1 MSAVPLVSSVSS
13 EPSVPFNGLQVQVDQ
28 TLPMPLQGGF
38 SCGAGQL
45 LALVGPSGAGKTSF
59 LRMLA
64 GLMRPQAGRV
74 TVGDAVWCD
83 TERGI
88 FLPPSQRHVGMV
100 FQQYA
105 LMPHL
110 SALDNVALALLHLP
124 RPQRLARAREW
135 LERVRLSTDQQQ
147 RRPAA
152 LSGGQQQRVAVARA
166 LAREPRLLLLDEPF
180 SAVDQMNRHNL
191 YPLLAD
197 LRKDIHIPMVLVTH
211 DLAEARMLADTLV
224 VMDGGQV
231 LQQGSPAHLYR
242 APRNVR
248 VADLVGVQNR
258 FRGTWLGPVDG
269 EPGWGW
275 LDWTVPSGVHA
286 AQSQPCD
293 GEQATPADAVD
304 ISANVAAGVGSMD
317 SQPLRLKVRDKRR
330 LDVGQQV
337 AWVIQSDGLHLLHAP
352 QDALVRLCARLTQL
366 RNLGDLSL
374 ATLELEQP
382 AGVPLQLT
390 LAGPQRQ
397 GLAVGQRVCVGLDRE
412 WVHVMP
418 TRSA

>member
-1 MSAVPLVSSVSS
+1 MVSSM
-13 EPSVPFNGLQVQVDQ
+13 PTVPFNGLQVQVDQ

-38 SCGAGQL
+38 SCEAGQL

-88 FLPPSQRHVGMV
+88 FLSPSQRHVGMV

-135 LERVRLSTDQQQ
+135 LERVRLSTDQQL

-180 SAVDQMNRHNL
+180 SAVDQMNRQNL

-258 FRGTWLGPVDG
+258 FRGTWLGPVDS

-275 LDWTVPSGVHA
+275 LDWTVSAGPTALPS
-286 AQSQPCD
+286 
-293 GEQATPADAVD
+293 PAPV
-304 ISANVAAGVGSMD
+304 GVGAESITD
-317 SQPLRLKVRDKRR
+317 TGVQPLRLKVRDKRR

-352 QDALVRLCARLTQL
+352 QDDLVRLCARLTQL

>member
-1 MSAVPLVSSVSS
+1 MVSSV
-13 EPSVPFNGLQVQVDQ
+13 PTVPFNGLQVQVDQ

-38 SCGAGQL
+38 SCEAGQL

-64 GLMRPQAGRV
+64 GLMRPQSGRV

-135 LERVRLSTDQQQ
+135 LERVRLSAEQQL

-275 LDWTVPSGVHA
+275 LDWTVSAGPTALPSPAPVVVGAESITDTGV
-286 AQSQPCD
+286 
-293 GEQATPADAVD
+293 
-304 ISANVAAGVGSMD
+304 
-317 SQPLRLKVRDKRR
+317 QPLRLKVRDKRR

>member
-1 MSAVPLVSSVSS
+1 MVLSVLT
-13 EPSVPFNGLQVQVDQ
+13 VPFNGLQVQVDQ

-135 LERVRLSTDQQQ
+135 LERVRLSAEQQL

-275 LDWTVPSGVHA
+275 LDWTVSAGPA
-286 AQSQPCD
+286 AQPSPAPVGGGAD
-293 GEQATPADAVD
+293 GITDT
-304 ISANVAAGVGSMD
+304 GV
-317 SQPLRLKVRDKRR
+317 QPLRLKVRDKRR

>member
-135 LERVRLSTDQQQ
+135 LERVRLSADQQQ

-231 LQQGSPAHLYR
+231 LQQGGPAHLYR

-275 LDWTVPSGVHA
+275 LDWTVSAGPSALPLPAPAGGGADGITDTGV
-286 AQSQPCD
+286 
-293 GEQATPADAVD
+293 
-304 ISANVAAGVGSMD
+304 
-317 SQPLRLKVRDKRR
+317 QPLRLKVRDKGR
-330 LDVGQQV
+330 LAVGQQV

-352 QDALVRLCARLTQL
+352 QEALVRLCARLTQL

>member
-1 MSAVPLVSSVSS
+1 MVSSVLT
-13 EPSVPFNGLQVQVDQ
+13 VPFNGLQVQVDQ

-74 TVGDAVWCD
+74 AVGDAVWCD

-147 RRPAA
+147 RCPAA

-258 FRGTWLGPVDG
+258 FRGTWLGPAEG

-275 LDWTVPSGVHA
+275 LAWTRSAGTVQPHA
-286 AQSQPCD
+286 D
-293 GEQATPADAVD
+293 TPADADASDQV
-304 ISANVAAGVGSMD
+304 V
-317 SQPLRLKVRDKRR
+317 RLKVRDKRR
-330 LDVGQQV
+330 LDMGQQV

-352 QDALVRLCARLTQL
+352 QDELVRLCARLTQL
-366 RNLGDLSL
+366 RNLGELSL

>member
-64 GLMRPQAGRV
+64 GLMRPQAGLV
-74 TVGDAVWCD
+74 AVGDAVWCD

-135 LERVRLSTDQQQ
+135 LERVRLSTDQQL

-275 LDWTVPSGVHA
+275 LDWTVSAGPTALPSPAPVVVGAESITDTGV
-286 AQSQPCD
+286 
-293 GEQATPADAVD
+293 
-304 ISANVAAGVGSMD
+304 
-317 SQPLRLKVRDKRR
+317 QPLRLKVRDKGR
-330 LDVGQQV
+330 LTVGQQV

-366 RNLGDLSL
+366 RNLGELSL

>member
-74 TVGDAVWCD
+74 TVGYALWCD

-88 FLPPSQRHVGMV
+88 FLPPSQRHVGLV

-135 LERVRLSTDQQQ
+135 LERVRLSTDQQL

-275 LDWTVPSGVHA
+275 LDWTVSAGPTALPSPAPVVVGAESITDTGV
-286 AQSQPCD
+286 
-293 GEQATPADAVD
+293 
-304 ISANVAAGVGSMD
+304 
-317 SQPLRLKVRDKRR
+317 QPLRLKVRDKRR

>member
-1 MSAVPLVSSVSS
+1 MVSSV
-13 EPSVPFNGLQVQVDQ
+13 PTVPFNGLQVQVDQ
-28 TLPMPLQGGF
+28 ALPMPLQGGF
-38 SCGAGQL
+38 SCEAGQL

-64 GLMRPQAGRV
+64 GLMRPQVGRV
-74 TVGDAVWCD
+74 AVGGAVWCD

-135 LERVRLSTDQQQ
+135 LERVRLSADQQL

-275 LDWTVPSGVHA
+275 LDWTVSAGPA
-286 AQSQPCD
+286 AQPSPAPVGGGAD
-293 GEQATPADAVD
+293 GITDT
-304 ISANVAAGVGSMD
+304 GV
-317 SQPLRLKVRDKRR
+317 QPLRLKVRDKRR

-352 QDALVRLCARLTQL
+352 QDELVRLCARLTQL

>member
-1 MSAVPLVSSVSS
+1 MVSSV
-13 EPSVPFNGLQVQVDQ
+13 PTVPFNGLQVQVDQ

-135 LERVRLSTDQQQ
+135 LERVRLSTDQQL

-275 LDWTVPSGVHA
+275 LDWTVSAGPTALPSPV
-286 AQSQPCD
+286 P
-293 GEQATPADAVD
+293 V
-304 ISANVAAGVGSMD
+304 GVGAD
-317 SQPLRLKVRDKRR
+317 DITDTGVQPLRLKVRDKGR

>member
-1 MSAVPLVSSVSS
+1 MVLSVLT
-13 EPSVPFNGLQVQVDQ
+13 VPFNGLQVQVDQ

-38 SCGAGQL
+38 SCEAGQL

-64 GLMRPQAGRV
+64 GLMRPQSGRV

-135 LERVRLSTDQQQ
+135 LERVRLSTDQQL

-275 LDWTVPSGVHA
+275 LDWTVSAGPAALPS
-286 AQSQPCD
+286 
-293 GEQATPADAVD
+293 QAP
-304 ISANVAAGVGSMD
+304 AGVGAD
-317 SQPLRLKVRDKRR
+317 GITDTGVQPLRLKVRDKGR

-366 RNLGDLSL
+366 RNLGELSL

>member
-13 EPSVPFNGLQVQVDQ
+13 EPSVPLNGLQVQVDQ

-135 LERVRLSTDQQQ
+135 LERVRLSTDQQL

-275 LDWTVPSGVHA
+275 LDWTVSAGPAALPS
-286 AQSQPCD
+286 
-293 GEQATPADAVD
+293 QAP
-304 ISANVAAGVGSMD
+304 AGVGAD
-317 SQPLRLKVRDKRR
+317 GITDTGVQPLRLKVRDKGR
-330 LDVGQQV
+330 LTVGQQV

>member
-275 LDWTVPSGVHA
+275 LDWTVSAGPTALPS
-286 AQSQPCD
+286 
-293 GEQATPADAVD
+293 PAPV
-304 ISANVAAGVGSMD
+304 GVGAD
-317 SQPLRLKVRDKRR
+317 GITDTGVQPLRLKVRDKGR

>member
-1 MSAVPLVSSVSS
+1 MSAVPTVSSV
-13 EPSVPFNGLQVQVDQ
+13 PTVPFNGLQVQVDQ

-38 SCGAGQL
+38 SCEAGQL

-135 LERVRLSTDQQQ
+135 LERVRLSADQQL

-258 FRGTWLGPVDG
+258 FRGMWLGPAEG

-275 LDWTVPSGVHA
+275 LAWTHSAGTVQPHA
-286 AQSQPCD
+286 D
-293 GEQATPADAVD
+293 TPADAD
-304 ISANVAAGVGSMD
+304 ASAQVV
-317 SQPLRLKVRDKRR
+317 RLKVRDKRR

-366 RNLGDLSL
+366 RNLGELSL
-374 ATLELEQP
+374 AKLELEQP

>member
-13 EPSVPFNGLQVQVDQ
+13 EPSVPSSGLQVQVDQ

-38 SCGAGQL
+38 SCEAGQL

-135 LERVRLSTDQQQ
+135 LERVRLSADQQQ

-258 FRGTWLGPVDG
+258 FRGTWLGPAEG

-275 LDWTVPSGVHA
+275 LAWTRSAGTVQPHA
-286 AQSQPCD
+286 D
-293 GEQATPADAVD
+293 TPADADASDQV
-304 ISANVAAGVGSMD
+304 V
-317 SQPLRLKVRDKRR
+317 RLKVRDKRR

>member
-1 MSAVPLVSSVSS
+1 MVSSV
-13 EPSVPFNGLQVQVDQ
+13 PTVPFNGLQVQVDQ

-135 LERVRLSTDQQQ
+135 LERVRLSADQQL

-275 LDWTVPSGVHA
+275 LDWTVSAGPA
-286 AQSQPCD
+286 AQPSPAPVGGGAD
-293 GEQATPADAVD
+293 GITDT
-304 ISANVAAGVGSMD
+304 GV
-317 SQPLRLKVRDKRR
+317 QPLRLKVRDKRR

-366 RNLGDLSL
+366 RNLGELSL

>member
-1 MSAVPLVSSVSS
+1 MVSSM
-13 EPSVPFNGLQVQVDQ
+13 PTVPFNGLQVQVDQ

-38 SCGAGQL
+38 SCEAGQL

-135 LERVRLSTDQQQ
+135 LERVRLSTDQQL

-180 SAVDQMNRHNL
+180 SAVDQMNRQNL

-258 FRGTWLGPVDG
+258 FRGTWLGPVDS

-275 LDWTVPSGVHA
+275 LDWTVSAGPTALPS
-286 AQSQPCD
+286 
-293 GEQATPADAVD
+293 PAPV
-304 ISANVAAGVGSMD
+304 GVGAESITD
-317 SQPLRLKVRDKRR
+317 TGVQPLRLKVRDKRR

-352 QDALVRLCARLTQL
+352 QDELVRLCARLTQL
-366 RNLGDLSL
+366 RNLGELSL

>member
-38 SCGAGQL
+38 SCEAGQL

-135 LERVRLSTDQQQ
+135 LERVRLSADQQL

-180 SAVDQMNRHNL
+180 SAVDQMNRQNL

-258 FRGTWLGPVDG
+258 FRGTWLGPAEG

-275 LDWTVPSGVHA
+275 LAWTRSAGTVQPHA
-286 AQSQPCD
+286 D
-293 GEQATPADAVD
+293 TPADADASDQV
-304 ISANVAAGVGSMD
+304 V
-317 SQPLRLKVRDKRR
+317 RLKVRDKRR
-330 LDVGQQV
+330 LDMGQQV

>member
-1 MSAVPLVSSVSS
+1 
-13 EPSVPFNGLQVQVDQ
+13 
-28 TLPMPLQGGF
+28 MPLQGGF
-38 SCGAGQL
+38 SCEAGQL

-275 LDWTVPSGVHA
+275 LDWTVSAGPA
-286 AQSQPCD
+286 AQPSPAPVGGGAD
-293 GEQATPADAVD
+293 GITDT
-304 ISANVAAGVGSMD
+304 GV
-317 SQPLRLKVRDKRR
+317 QPLRLKVRDKRR

-366 RNLGDLSL
+366 RNLGELSL

>member
-1 MSAVPLVSSVSS
+1 MVSSV
-13 EPSVPFNGLQVQVDQ
+13 PTVPFNGLQVQVDQ

-38 SCGAGQL
+38 SCEAGQL

-135 LERVRLSTDQQQ
+135 LERVRLSAEQQL

-275 LDWTVPSGVHA
+275 LDWTVSAGPA
-286 AQSQPCD
+286 AQPSPAPVGGGAD
-293 GEQATPADAVD
+293 GITDT
-304 ISANVAAGVGSMD
+304 GV
-317 SQPLRLKVRDKRR
+317 QPLRLKVRDKRR

-366 RNLGDLSL
+366 RNLGELSL

>member
-38 SCGAGQL
+38 SCEAGQL

-59 LRMLA
+59 LCMLA
-64 GLMRPQAGRV
+64 GLMRPEVGRV

-135 LERVRLSTDQQQ
+135 LERVRLSADQQQ

-258 FRGTWLGPVDG
+258 FRGTWLGPAEG

-275 LDWTVPSGVHA
+275 LAWTRSAGTVQPHA
-286 AQSQPCD
+286 D
-293 GEQATPADAVD
+293 TPADADASDQV
-304 ISANVAAGVGSMD
+304 V
-317 SQPLRLKVRDKRR
+317 RLKVRDKRR
-330 LDVGQQV
+330 LDMGQQV

-352 QDALVRLCARLTQL
+352 QDELVRLCARLTQL
-366 RNLGDLSL
+366 RNLGELSL

>member
-1 MSAVPLVSSVSS
+1 MVLSVLT
-13 EPSVPFNGLQVQVDQ
+13 VPFNGLQVQVDQ

-135 LERVRLSTDQQQ
+135 LERVRLSAEQQL

-275 LDWTVPSGVHA
+275 LDWTVSAGPA
-286 AQSQPCD
+286 AQPSPAPVGGGAD
-293 GEQATPADAVD
+293 GITDT
-304 ISANVAAGVGSMD
+304 GV
-317 SQPLRLKVRDKRR
+317 QPLRLKVRDKRR

-366 RNLGDLSL
+366 RNLGELSL

>member
-64 GLMRPQAGRV
+64 GLMRPQVGRV

-88 FLPPSQRHVGMV
+88 FLTPSQRHVGMV

-124 RPQRLARAREW
+124 RPKRLARAREW
-135 LERVRLSTDQQQ
+135 LERVRLSAEQQL

-180 SAVDQMNRHNL
+180 SAVDQMNRQNL

-275 LDWTVPSGVHA
+275 LDWTVSADPA
-286 AQSQPCD
+286 AQPSPAPVGGGAD
-293 GEQATPADAVD
+293 GITDT
-304 ISANVAAGVGSMD
+304 GV
-317 SQPLRLKVRDKRR
+317 QPLRLKVRDKRR

-352 QDALVRLCARLTQL
+352 QDDLVRLCARLTQL

>member
-135 LERVRLSTDQQQ
+135 LERVRLSTDQQL

-275 LDWTVPSGVHA
+275 LDWTVSAGPTALPS
-286 AQSQPCD
+286 
-293 GEQATPADAVD
+293 PAP
-304 ISANVAAGVGSMD
+304 AGVGAD
-317 SQPLRLKVRDKRR
+317 GITDTGVQPLRLKVRDKGR
-330 LDVGQQV
+330 LAVGQQV

-366 RNLGDLSL
+366 RNLGELSL

>member
-1 MSAVPLVSSVSS
+1 MSAVPLVSSV
-13 EPSVPFNGLQVQVDQ
+13 PTVPFNGLQVQVDQ

-135 LERVRLSTDQQQ
+135 LERVRLSADQQL

-275 LDWTVPSGVHA
+275 LDWTVSAGTTALPS
-286 AQSQPCD
+286 
-293 GEQATPADAVD
+293 PAPV
-304 ISANVAAGVGSMD
+304 GVGAD
-317 SQPLRLKVRDKRR
+317 DITDTGVQPLRLKVRDKGR
-330 LDVGQQV
+330 LAVGQQV

>member
-1 MSAVPLVSSVSS
+1 MVSSV
-13 EPSVPFNGLQVQVDQ
+13 PTVPFNGLQVQVDQ

-38 SCGAGQL
+38 SCEAGQL

-64 GLMRPQAGRV
+64 GLMRPQSGRV

-124 RPQRLARAREW
+124 RPQRLARARAW
-135 LERVRLSTDQQQ
+135 LERVRLSADQQL
-147 RRPAA
+147 RRPSA

-180 SAVDQMNRHNL
+180 SAVDQMNRQNL

-258 FRGTWLGPVDG
+258 FRGTWLGPAEG

-275 LDWTVPSGVHA
+275 LAWTHSAGTAQPHA
-286 AQSQPCD
+286 D
-293 GEQATPADAVD
+293 TPADAD
-304 ISANVAAGVGSMD
+304 ASAQAV
-317 SQPLRLKVRDKRR
+317 RLKVRDKRR
-330 LDVGQQV
+330 LDRGQQV

-352 QDALVRLCARLTQL
+352 QDELVRLCARLTQL
-366 RNLGDLSL
+366 RNLGELSL

>member
-1 MSAVPLVSSVSS
+1 MSSVPFVLSV
-13 EPSVPFNGLQVQVDQ
+13 PSVPFNGLQVQVDQ

-38 SCGAGQL
+38 SCEAGQL

-74 TVGDAVWCD
+74 AVGDAVWCD

-135 LERVRLSTDQQQ
+135 LERVRLSADQQQ

-180 SAVDQMNRHNL
+180 SAVGQMNRQNL

-275 LDWTVPSGVHA
+275 LDWTVSAGPAALPS
-286 AQSQPCD
+286 
-293 GEQATPADAVD
+293 PAPV
-304 ISANVAAGVGSMD
+304 GVGAD
-317 SQPLRLKVRDKRR
+317 SITDTGVQPLRLKVRDKRR

-352 QDALVRLCARLTQL
+352 QDELVRLCARLTQL

-412 WVHVMP
+412 WGHVMP